1 MLKSN
6 ETSENSGVK
15 IAPSILSGDFVHLA
29 EEVRA
34 LEQGGADWIHLDVMD
49 GNFVPNITIGPP
61 VVSAIKKIA
70 ERPLDV
76 HLMIRDPDRFI
87 EEFAAAG
94 SDILC
99 VHAEACPHLHRT
111 VNAIRSLDIRAG
123 VALNP
128 ATSLSVLDY
137 VWEDIDMVLLMT
149 VNPGFGGQSFI
160 SSMIPKISAVRRHID
175 EHDLAIELQVDGG
188 IKADNVHLA
197 AQAGATVIVSGSGI
211 VNSSDYGST
220 ISLMRENARK
230 AAPSWRSAW

>member
-1 MLKSN
+1 MKSN
-6 ETSENSGVK
+6 KSSENIGVK
-15 IAPSILSGDFVHLA
+15 ISPSILSADFVRLA
-29 EEVRA
+29 EEVKA

-61 VVSAIKKIA
+61 VVSAIRRIVN
-70 ERPLDV
+70 RPLDV
-76 HLMIRDPDRFI
+76 HLMIHDPNRYID
-87 EEFAAAG
+87 EFADAG
-94 SDILC
+94 ADILC

-111 VNAIRSLDIRAG
+111 LNAIRSRDIRAG

-128 ATSLSVLDY
+128 ATPLTVLDY
-137 VWEDIDMVLLMT
+137 VWEEIDMVLLMT

-160 SSMIPKISAVRRHID
+160 PAMIPKISAVRRHID
-175 EHDLAIELQVDGG
+175 EHDLAVELQVDGG
-188 IKADNVHLA
+188 IKADNVHLV

-211 VNSSDYGST
+211 LNSSDYGST